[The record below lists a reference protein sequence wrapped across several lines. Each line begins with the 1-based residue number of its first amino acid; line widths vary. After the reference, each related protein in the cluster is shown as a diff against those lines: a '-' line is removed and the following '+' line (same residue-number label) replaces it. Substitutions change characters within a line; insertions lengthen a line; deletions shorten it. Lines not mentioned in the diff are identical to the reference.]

1 MGQYIY
7 GRNTIRSALKND
19 KIAKIFIQSNS
30 QDFSIVK
37 ECQKK
42 DVPIQFVSSH
52 ELDEMVH
59 GVHQG
64 VVAIIKQDYAF
75 VSLDELLH
83 KTKKH
88 EHPLLIML
96 DGINDPHNL
105 GAILR
110 SADSFGAD
118 GIIVGKHNQ
127 VGLTAT
133 VAKVST
139 GAIDYVPVAQVGN
152 LNQAI
157 RQLKKEGFWIV
168 SSDGTATLDYR
179 QVDYKMPMV
188 LIIGSEGEGV
198 SKLVLENSDFI
209 VRIPMCGS
217 VNSLNASV
225 ATAVLL
231 AEIYNNRFPL

>member
-168 SSDGTATLDYR
+168 SSDGSATLDYR

-198 SKLVLENSDFI
+198 SKLVLENGDFI

>member
-64 VVAIIKQDYAF
+64 VVAIVKQDYAF

-88 EHPLLIML
+88 EHPLLLML

-157 RQLKKEGFWIV
+157 RQLKKKDFG
-168 SSDGTATLDYR
+168 LY
-179 QVDYKMPMV
+179 
-188 LIIGSEGEGV
+188 
-198 SKLVLENSDFI
+198 LVMDQLH
-209 VRIPMCGS
+209 
-217 VNSLNASV
+217 
-225 ATAVLL
+225 
-231 AEIYNNRFPL
+231 